1 MNLLRLDEQ
10 IADTLQRFGVLT
22 LRITLAII
30 FIWFGLLKPFGMSP
44 AEDLV
49 KNTVYWMPP
58 EVFLPVLG
66 IWEALIGVFLLWRPT
81 IRIALFLLLLQMPG
95 TALPL
100 ILLPETSFVS
110 APFVLT
116 LEGQYIVKNLV
127 LIGAAIVI
135 GGTVRRRSTREKLL

>member
-100 ILLPETSFVS
+100 ILLPETCFVS